1 MISSDFRAEARR
13 KLSGKWGKVAC
24 ISLAYALVFFVL
36 GIIEALFPESMT
48 PIFSIITV
56 VIEIPLTFGLIISY
70 MKLYKDEDVKAF
82 DFFTLGFS
90 NFAKSWKISLH
101 ILVKMLVPIIL
112 VIVSYVLIAL
122 GTVGT
127 LGASYIASS
136 VAMNS
141 FGTVAI
147 IGFILLIVS
156 SIWTTTKSY
165 YYQIAYF
172 VAVDNSDLTAKE
184 AVEKSQELMTGNRA
198 KLFWL
203 ELSFIGWAILAAV
216 TFGIGY
222 LWLLPYIQFATIAF
236 YKFVSGDNSNVEAK
250 VVTENNGNPIQG
262 E

>member
-1 MISSDFRAEARR
+1 MISSDFRTEARR
-13 KLSGKWGKVAC
+13 RLSGKWGKAAC
-24 ISLAYALVFFVL
+24 IALAYVAISFLISFIESFFSD
-36 GIIEALFPESMT
+36 SMT
-48 PIFSIITV
+48 PIFLIINL
-56 VIEIPLTFGLIISY
+56 VIEIPLVFGIIVAF
-70 MKLYKDEDVKAF
+70 MKLYNDEEVKSF
-82 DFFTLGFS
+82 DFLNLGFS
-90 NFAKSWKISLH
+90 NFAKSWKVSLQ
-101 ILVKMLVPIIL
+101 ILVKMIIPVIL
-112 VIVSYVLIAL
+112 VIVSCVLIGV

-127 LGASYIASS
+127 YGSIKVASS
-136 VAMNS
+136 VAINS

-184 AVEKSQELMTGNRA
+184 AVEKSKELMTGNRA

-203 ELSFIGWAILAAV
+203 ELSFIGWAILAAIP
-216 TFGIGY
+216 FCIGY
-222 LWLLPYIQFATIAF
+222 LWLAPYIQFATIAF

-250 VVTENNGNPIQG
+250 VVTENNDNPIQG